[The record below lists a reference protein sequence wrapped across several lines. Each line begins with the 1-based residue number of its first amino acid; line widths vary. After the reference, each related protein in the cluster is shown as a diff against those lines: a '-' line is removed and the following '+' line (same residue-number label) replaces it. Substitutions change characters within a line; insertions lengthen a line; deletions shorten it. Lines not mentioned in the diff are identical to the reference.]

1 MSSSIV
7 EGVMSVPEVTL
18 RLTEPEAAALAALTE
33 GIAGVVGTG
42 ISSEDAVIAVIEL
55 GLRTLID
62 DFEVPDPAA
71 RERVHATHE
80 ALRRGWTRGNAGL

>member
-1 MSSSIV
+1 MPDV
-7 EGVMSVPEVTL
+7 VL
-18 RLTEPEAAALAALTE
+18 QLTEPEAAALAALTD
-33 GIAGVVGTG
+33 GISGVVEAE
-42 ISSEDAVIAVIEL
+42 ISSEDAVVAVIEL

-62 DFEVPDPAA
+62 DFEVPGPQV

>member
-1 MSSSIV
+1 
-7 EGVMSVPEVTL
+7 VPEITL
-18 RLTEPEAAALAALTE
+18 QLTEPEAVALAALTDA
-33 GIAGVVGTG
+33 ISGVVEAE
-42 ISSEDAVIAVIEL
+42 ISPEDAVVAVIEL

-62 DFEVPDPAA
+62 DFEVPDLRA

>member
-1 MSSSIV
+1 M
-7 EGVMSVPEVTL
+7 PEVTL
-18 RLTEPEAAALAALTE
+18 RLTEPEAAALAALTD
-33 GIAGVVGTG
+33 GIAGVVETG

-71 RERVHATHE
+71 RARVHATHD
-80 ALRRGWTRGNAGL
+80 ALRRTWTRGSASL